1 VSIAKL
7 KDDWEELSRL
17 DPVGAITGVVNW
29 SGSFSD
35 WERFFAGGEREIAD
49 VMKRAADLRWQGSH
63 GAALDFGCGL
73 GKLTRAL
80 SKHFTQVYGVDISEA
95 MTAKAQEL
103 LADVTNCRF
112 VTNSRPDL
120 AIFPDHCF
128 DFVYTRLVLQHI
140 PQQQIIRGYIHEF
153 LRVAK
158 PGGLVVFQMPS
169 HIPLIRRVQL
179 RRRIYA
185 VLRSVGVAPTFLFRR
200 LRLAPG
206 MNNFIEEGEIV
217 ELLAR
222 HRASVLT
229 VVRERMGGGVRSS
242 TYYVGNADPRG
253 VGDRASL
260 EIHAVQSSHHPGG
273 NQNGQ

>member
-35 WERFFAGGEREIAD
+35 WDRFFAGGEHEIAD
-49 VMKRAADLRWQGSH
+49 VIKRAADLGWH
-63 GAALDFGCGL
+63 GAYDSALDFGCGL

-80 SKHFTQVYGVDISEA
+80 SKHFTQVYGVDISEE

-103 LADVTNCRF
+103 LADVKNCRF
-112 VTNSRPDL
+112 VTNPKPDL
-120 AIFPDHCF
+120 AIFPDHYF

-140 PQQQIIRGYIHEF
+140 PQQRIIRGYIGEF

-158 PGGLVVFQMPS
+158 PGGLVVFQVPS
-169 HIPLIRRVQL
+169 HIPLIRRVQP

-185 VLRSVGVAPTFLFRR
+185 VLRSVGVPPTFLFRR

-206 MNNFIEEGEIV
+206 MNNFIEEGEIM

-229 VVRERMGGGVRSS
+229 VVRERTERGVRSS
-242 TYYVGNADPRG
+242 TYYVGNSDPRG
-253 VGDRASL
+253 SRRDDLRS
-260 EIHAVQSSHHPGG
+260 EF
-273 NQNGQ
+273 